1 MGTWGTALF
10 ADDTSS
16 DVRDAY
22 LRLVAS
28 GLTGPEA
35 TEQLRK
41 EWKALL
47 ADEDEGPVFWLALAA
62 TQWQCG
68 RLEARV
74 KARALKIIANGSSLG
89 RWSEQADAQALLRRK
104 AVLEK
109 LDARLRSP
117 QPRPQTFRK
126 PRQQES
132 SWFAGEVLA
141 YRLRS
146 GRIVLLH
153 LVNPGRGSLG
163 GKPPIFTVLDWI
175 GKSPPDTAEIKQ
187 LSLKCYAGSA
197 DPIEFMTVG
206 RLLKAQAERL
216 VALGVR
222 RKPHRKVTGGFPAFL
237 WKELDR
243 HLKEL
248 LGWK

>member
-10 ADDTSS
+10 ADDTAS
-16 DVRDAY
+16 DNRDAY

-35 TEQLRK
+35 T
-41 EWKALL
+41 
-47 ADEDEGPVFWLALAA
+47 EDEGPVFWLALAA

-68 RLEARV
+68 RLEARG
-74 KARALKIIANGSSLG
+74 KARALKTIANGSSLG
-89 RWSEQADAQALLRRK
+89 RWSAQEDAQALLRRK

-117 QPRPQTFRK
+117 QPSAKKFRK
-126 PRQQES
+126 PRQQER

-141 YRLRS
+141 YRVRS

-163 GKPPIFTVLDWI
+163 GKPPIFAVLDWI
-175 GKSPPDTAEIKQ
+175 GTSPPDAAAIKR
-187 LSLKCYAGSA
+187 LPLKTNARNGA
-197 DPIEFMTVG
+197 PIEFMTVG
-206 RLLKAQAERL
+206 RLLKAKAERL

-222 RKPHRKVTGGFPAFL
+222 RKTHRKVTGGFPAFL

-243 HLKEL
+243 HLKEQ
-248 LGWK
+248 LGRKCCVGAFDC